1 MNLEFYRQIFEK
13 YLNVKL
19 PGNLSSR
26 SRVPCGRT
34 DRQDEAITRFLQFY
48 ERASKHILT
57 E

>member
-1 MNLEFYRQIFEK
+1 MKLEFYRQIFEK

-19 PGNLSSR
+19 PGNLSSG

-34 DRQDEAITRFLQFY
+34 DRQDEAITRFLQFC